1 MPIAPIV
8 LGGVAAGV
16 VAFGVMGVYETAID
30 TIMMCFLEDE
40 EMNDNHGYPTFAS
53 GELATFMKGT
63 KSIADAQVL
72 AAQRPP
78 YSDRAT

>member
-1 MPIAPIV
+1 MSRNTLSKRIHLLITHTH
-8 LGGVAAGV
+8 V
-16 VAFGVMGVYETAID
+16 VGHGSK

-40 EMNDNHGYPTFAS
+40 EMNDNHGYRTFAS

>member
-1 MPIAPIV
+1 
-8 LGGVAAGV
+8 
-16 VAFGVMGVYETAID
+16 
-30 TIMMCFLEDE
+30 MMCFLEDE

-78 YSDRAT
+78 YSGRAT